1 MAAPGKMEDIL
12 RAGAEKARKLATPF
26 TADLRRAVGLRD
38 LRTQTSSNAVKTS
51 KIAKPLFKQYRESD
65 GRFYFKLLDADGRL
79 LLQSNGFAS
88 PKDAGQA
95 IGLLRTQGGAA
106 LPGLADKLQP
116 NDEVDARD
124 ISASLQLMI
133 DAD

>member
-1 MAAPGKMEDIL
+1 L
-12 RAGAEKARKLATPF
+12 LAGAKKARRLATPF

-38 LRTQTSSNAVKTS
+38 LRTQASSKAVKTA
-51 KIAKPLFKQYRESD
+51 KIAKPVFKQYRESD
-65 GRFYFKLLDADGRL
+65 SKFYFKLLDVDGRL
-79 LLQSNGFAS
+79 LLQSTGFDS

-106 LPGLADKLQP
+106 LPGLVDKLQP
-116 NDEVDARD
+116 NNDVDAKD
-124 ISASLQLMI
+124 IIASLQLMI